1 MNWFDIIK
9 VVRRPRVP
17 SYKPAY
23 VPPSQEEVMDEEKHK
38 TLGDYE
44 LPETEKE
51 WDSLENR
58 ITRSTWFR
66 QTDKQK
72 KKMID
77 FFKRK
82 ILRRPRDR

>member
-1 MNWFDIIK
+1 MDNFDLK
-9 VVRRPRVP
+9 KYLAEGRLL
-17 SYKPAY
+17 K
-23 VPPSQEEVMDEEKHK
+23 EVMDEEKHK

>member
-9 VVRRPRVP
+9 IMRRPAPVSR
-17 SYKPAY
+17 
-23 VPPSQEEVMDEEKHK
+23 EDIMDRNKRK

-44 LPETEKE
+44 FPETQKE

-58 ITRSTWFR
+58 ITRSVWFKDNR
-66 QTDKQK
+66 LVDKYM
-72 KKMID
+72 KKMIET
-77 FFKRK
+77 FKRK